1 MKKQQRQFQ
10 PRRVTD
16 ERALIQLRS
25 WVTFVFHALG
35 TSPCRAHVR
44 NRSRDSKGAC
54 SSAVRCGAALKRA
67 HVASRPNTPRFLA
80 PIRLS
85 RERAFPEMRRLPSSQ
100 PCWQGQ
106 RITAWDIIQG
116 GRRGGCPRQ
125 RLAKTKLGKEND
137 VLVLLTPYPSQTSAR
152 TVWLCCLFRSF
163 PLSLQPS
170 AVTGVTCLGIISQ
183 MSHLVFAPL
192 QRLQVRTG
200 RCCAPFSSQRTRH
213 VGLCFAVKR
222 HSQRGQECM
231 IWRRDE
237 CLLLCLRP
245 SKPRTHV
252 SI

>member
-1 MKKQQRQFQ
+1 MFETAPERKRGRAPQQ
-10 PRRVTD
+10 
-16 ERALIQLRS
+16 
-25 WVTFVFHALG
+25 
-35 TSPCRAHVR
+35 
-44 NRSRDSKGAC
+44 
-54 SSAVRCGAALKRA
+54 ALKHA
-67 HVASRPNTPRFLA
+67 HVASRPPSGCEPRA
-80 PIRLS
+80 SLS
-85 RERAFPEMRRLPSSQ
+85 RNAPLPSSQ
-100 PCWQGQ
+100 PRWQGQ
-106 RITAWDIIQG
+106 RITCMSTIPGVCGTARRVFEARQG
-116 GRRGGCPRQ
+116 QDQNWGN
-125 RLAKTKLGKEND
+125 GKEND